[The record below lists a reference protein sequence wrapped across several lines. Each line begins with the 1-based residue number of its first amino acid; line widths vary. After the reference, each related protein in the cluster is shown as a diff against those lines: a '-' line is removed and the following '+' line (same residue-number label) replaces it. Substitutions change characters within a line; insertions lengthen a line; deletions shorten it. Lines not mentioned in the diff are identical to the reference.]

1 VNKTVLSKIKGVNG
15 WLLFL
20 LFTLTMWLFLFV
32 NNEFVVTEQ
41 LYESYVEQK
50 MNEKYDDY
58 DKISKEFQD
67 DLDEDSVDENFFT
80 DAALDYAFISSQSAV
95 QFLAIAGFIFVGLTI
110 TQSTES
116 IEFASIFK
124 TVMVGEFIFFVPKLI
139 KYLIFLFKKGSY
151 TYEEVKDFNIGSLYS
166 FFNSHEI
173 ASWLKYPLKLINLFE
188 VSYIVFLCFAISDV
202 LSINLTKVWRPV
214 AISYLSLLILWMSI
228 RIYLSVIF

>member
-80 DAALDYAFISSQSAV
+80 DAALDYAFIS
-95 QFLAIAGFIFVGLTI
+95 I